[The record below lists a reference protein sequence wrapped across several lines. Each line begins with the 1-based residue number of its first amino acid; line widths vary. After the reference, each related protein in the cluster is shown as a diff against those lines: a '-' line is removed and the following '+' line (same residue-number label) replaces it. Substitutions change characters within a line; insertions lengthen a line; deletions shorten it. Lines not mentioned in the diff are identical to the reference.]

1 MIISRYI
8 SKEIIVN
15 ICWVSLV
22 LFGLVLLSRFN
33 MFLSQAEVGRISA
46 ENILF
51 ALVLFSPGL
60 INLVFPVSVFLAM
73 GFVLTPLFRNHEA
86 VLTAG
91 SMTTG
96 RLLTSQKY
104 LILGIFSISVL
115 LSTFLAPYFT
125 SKGEDLLDKDNS
137 FASKILAPNGLV
149 SLQADTFNVFGDK
162 DNDIYRDL
170 IFINSQSIDTFI
182 YGTTGVIEDTASG
195 ASLVLYDGF
204 LFDNERNFISKFK
217 KADIPFAEYS
227 SEEYIST
234 IELFSELTL
243 ENVQEIF
250 VRFTLPIFCVISFIF
265 SVIFSSYSAF
275 FGREKTYFFLAIFN
289 ILYLLSAISAF
300 DVSVN
305 SFEALIINFYLVLF
319 FLVFTN

>member
-1 MIISRYI
+1 
-8 SKEIIVN
+8 
-15 ICWVSLV
+15 
-22 LFGLVLLSRFN
+22 

-73 GFVLTPLFRNHEA
+73 GFVLTPLFKNHEA

-96 RLLTSQKY
+96 RLLASQKY
-104 LILGIFSISVL
+104 LILGIFCISVL

-204 LFDNERNFISKFK
+204 LFNNERNFISKFK
-217 KADIPFAEYS
+217 KADIPFADYS
-227 SEEYIST
+227 SEEYVST
-234 IELFSELTL
+234 TTLFSELTL

-305 SFEALIINFYLVLF
+305 SFEALIINFYWMHLIVLILIF
-319 FLVFTN
+319 SLTSKSVKKGFGYEGL